1 MKLSEKLLK
10 ALVAQVNMES
20 ASGYLYRSM
29 SHDMKN
35 LALNGY
41 AKWLDKQ
48 YEEERTHALK
58 LIGYIED
65 RDGVVDFTD
74 IAGVKKHYSNPLD
87 VAKDSLA
94 HEEAVSA
101 SIRSIFKLAREE
113 GDLETEVFLQWYLTE
128 QVEEEVN
135 ARDNVAGFEKQK
147 TAMDCSTCS
156 TLILLIV
163 NRIMEKRH
171 LIGAV
176 LLFFKKDKSHPI
188 VLFAVSFFFTE
199 FWRIV

>member
-10 ALVAQVNMES
+10 ALVAQVNMEF

-74 IAGVKKHYSNPLD
+74 IAGAKKHYSNPLD

-135 ARDNVAGFEKQK
+135 ARDNVAGFEKAK
-147 TAMDCSTCS
+147 DCDG
-156 TLILLIV
+156 LLY
-163 NRIMEKRH
+163 MFDAH
-171 LIGAV
+171 LA
-176 LLFFKKDKSHPI
+176 D
-188 VLFAVSFFFTE
+188 
-199 FWRIV
+199 R

>member
-10 ALVAQVNMES
+10 ALVAQVNMEF

-135 ARDNVAGFEKQK
+135 CQRQCCRLRKAK
-147 TAMDCSTCS
+147 DCDG
-156 TLILLIV
+156 LLY
-163 NRIMEKRH
+163 MFDAH
-171 LIGAV
+171 LA
-176 LLFFKKDKSHPI
+176 D
-188 VLFAVSFFFTE
+188 
-199 FWRIV
+199 R

>member
-10 ALVAQVNMES
+10 ALVAQVNMEF

-58 LIGYIED
+58 LIGY
-65 RDGVVDFTD
+65 FTD

-135 ARDNVAGFEKQK
+135 ARDNVAGFEKAK
-147 TAMDCSTCS
+147 DCDG
-156 TLILLIV
+156 LLY
-163 NRIMEKRH
+163 MFDAH
-171 LIGAV
+171 LA
-176 LLFFKKDKSHPI
+176 D
-188 VLFAVSFFFTE
+188 
-199 FWRIV
+199 R